1 MSKEIKQLQKLAGL
15 LKESQVNEAAYSPA
29 ADLEQRISHLLSVV
43 STSSKIPTDIKSEL
57 IGEFNQIASI
67 ITSMLEAEE
76 ADSFYDDDD
85 YGPVSDYSKRR
96 ASEMNEQSNPEGD
109 KLVLRFLQGVAKKFE
124 YPVSQAAIFVKDTI
138 KKLGY

>member
-1 MSKEIKQLQKLAGL
+1 MNSQKKQLQKLAGL
-15 LKESQVNEAAYSPA
+15 LKESQINEATYSPA

-85 YGPVSDYSKRR
+85 YGSDNPDDDYGPVTDYGRRR
-96 ASEMNEQSNPEGD
+96 AAEKN
-109 KLVLRFLQGVAKKFE
+109 
-124 YPVSQAAIFVKDTI
+124 
-138 KKLGY
+138 